1 MVAPDF
7 DIDVEGQCP
16 GGGKRGTGG
25 TGDFG
30 GTVGMNGLVVVA
42 ESPVD
47 GKDVEAT
54 LGGQA
59 EAQLAFL

>member
-1 MVAPDF
+1 
-7 DIDVEGQCP
+7 
-16 GGGKRGTGG
+16 
-25 TGDFG
+25 
-30 GTVGMNGLVVVA
+30 MNGLVRTTDGAMPGRPGIGGGGGMGSEGETVVVA

-54 LGGQA
+54 LGGEA